1 MQSYGKNALSLIERA
16 FASKWFQYSSVV
28 VCLSFL
34 MCLVLRMHIVGT
46 VRQNEL
52 ETGRA
57 VS

>member
-1 MQSYGKNALSLIERA
+1 MHPRGVDTVTNASHRNRLGRSQSDHAKSL
-16 FASKWFQYSSVV
+16 
-28 VCLSFL
+28 
-34 MCLVLRMHIVGT
+34 VGT